1 MAFSA
6 PSVAI
11 AESHWLS
18 ASPSSKLREKKR
30 FLLTGGEFY
39 WGSVLDTEGWLVLFS
54 FCRRVRIGGAL
65 ILSAATA
72 SGGFL
77 RSFRRYRRE
86 PLALCFTLQQATG
99 EEAFFIKRGC
109 SIGGLDFGYGMAGW
123 FCIVLFLPPCSNL
136 RGAYPKRSQR
146 VGWLSPLLSS
156 LSQRATGSLLHP
168 PASYW
173 GRSVF

>member
-1 MAFSA
+1 M
-6 PSVAI
+6 
-11 AESHWLS
+11 
-18 ASPSSKLREKKR
+18 
-30 FLLTGGEFY
+30 G
-39 WGSVLDTEGWLVLFS
+39 GSVLDMGGWSVLFS

-109 SIGGLDFGYGMAGW
+109 SIGGFGFRY
-123 FCIVLFLPPCSNL
+123 
-136 RGAYPKRSQR
+136 
-146 VGWLSPLLSS
+146 GWLV
-156 LSQRATGSLLHP
+156 G
-168 PASYW
+168 
-173 GRSVF
+173 FI